1 MTSRPQS
8 SSSWSFPDPG
18 MSLVL
23 GPSEPPLA
31 STTIGSLVEERANTK
46 GQGTAVVLPWQYMRL
61 TFKDLA
67 DRSKIMAKAL
77 LRSGLKYGD
86 CVGIMAGNCYQYIEV
101 FLGAARI
108 GCPCVVFNNTYSPQ
122 ELKDVIAR
130 SGKC

>member
-1 MTSRPQS
+1 
-8 SSSWSFPDPG
+8 